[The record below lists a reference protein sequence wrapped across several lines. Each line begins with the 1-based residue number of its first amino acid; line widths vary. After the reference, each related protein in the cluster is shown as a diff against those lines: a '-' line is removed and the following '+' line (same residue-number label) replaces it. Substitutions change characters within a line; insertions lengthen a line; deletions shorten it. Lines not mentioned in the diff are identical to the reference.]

1 MEMATFPLRLLVATR
16 AFLPTRE
23 PVDLVPHASERMPT
37 VQADLFAKRIPATP
51 ISKWQ
56 MVAENLLP
64 GMRENT
70 DSPKLSES

>member
-1 MEMATFPLRLLVATR
+1 MATFPLRLLVTTR
-16 AFLPTRE
+16 AFLPRRE
-23 PVDLVPHASERMPT
+23 PVDLVPHATERMPT
-37 VQADLFAKRIPATP
+37 VQADLFAKR
-51 ISKWQ
+51 SKWQ